1 MHKISNTKDVMR
13 NMKERILEILF
24 PSRCPICDS
33 ILPLPHIEEKDN
45 RICKRC
51 EKDVFYIKEPICKTC
66 GRMISIETKE
76 QCSDC
81 EEKKHLFEQGK
92 AAFLYQGEMKKSLY
106 RFKYANRKEYANFY
120 GEQIA
125 RQYGDWI
132 LKIEPQVLI
141 PIPLH
146 KKRFR
151 KRGYNQA
158 YEVAKVIGGCLN
170 IAVDSEIMQRK
181 KNTIAQKQLSMQE
194 RKKNLNNAFFIA
206 QNNVKYNCIILID
219 DIYTTGSTIDEASLV
234 LKRAG
239 VKNIYFICISIG
251 KGL

>member
-1 MHKISNTKDVMR
+1 MHKIKMIHYTTNHL
-13 NMKERILEILF
+13 KERMLEILF

-33 ILPLPHIEEKDN
+33 ILPLSHIEEKSE

-51 EKDVFYIKEPICKTC
+51 KKSVFYIKEPMCKTC

-76 QCSDC
+76 LCSDC
-81 EEKKHLFEQGK
+81 EEKKHLFDQGK
-92 AAFLYQGEMKKSLY
+92 ATFLYQGEIKKSLY
-106 RFKYANRKEYANFY
+106 RFKYGNRKEYACFY
-120 GEQIA
+120 GEQMA
-125 RQYGDWI
+125 KQYESWI
-132 LKIEPQVLI
+132 LQINPDALI

-146 KKRFR
+146 KKRFQ

-158 YEVAKVIGGCLN
+158 YEVAKIIGERLN
-170 IAVDSEIMQRK
+170 IVVDNEIMQRK
-181 KNTIAQKQLSMQE
+181 KDTVAQKQLSMQE
-194 RKKNLNNAFFIA
+194 RKKNLNNAFFIT

-219 DIYTTGSTIDEASLV
+219 DIYTTGSTIDEATSV
-234 LKRAG
+234 LRRAG